1 MPIHGHL
8 PKTMPTDQLLAG
20 ARAAMAAVEPP
31 PGCDMDAVRQAPASL
46 VSHWPAWVTRAGAL
60 VGKDVYCLWCQ
71 PHPDPRETFPSQLIL
86 NVPAGR
92 YIVDVLDV
100 SRAAWRSSES
110 GTGHP
115 LVVGLPYTSGTLLVW
130 IRLVGPIVPAAR
142 VFSTEPVATEP
153 VATG

>member
-8 PKTMPTDQLLAG
+8 PKTIPADQLLAS

-31 PGCDMDAVRQAPASL
+31 PGCDMATVRLAPASL

-60 VGKDVYCLWCQ
+60 VGSGVYCLWCQ

-92 YIVDVLDV
+92 YMVDVLDV
-100 SRAAWRSSES
+100 GRGRWASRES
-110 GTGHP
+110 ATGNP
-115 LVVGLPYTSGTLLVW
+115 LVAGLPYTAGTLLVW
-130 IRLVGPIVPAAR
+130 IRTVETVSPAAQ
-142 VFSTEPVATEP
+142 VAESEPVAT
-153 VATG
+153 T

>member
-8 PKTMPTDQLLAG
+8 PKAIPADQLLAS

-31 PGCDMDAVRQAPASL
+31 PGCDMDAVRPAPASL

-60 VGKDVYCLWCQ
+60 VGDGVYCLWCQ

-86 NVPAGR
+86 NVPAGQ
-92 YIVDVLDV
+92 YVVDVLDV
-100 SRAAWRSSES
+100 SRAAWTSSES
-110 GTGHP
+110 AAGKP
-115 LVVGLPYTSGTLLVW
+115 LVAGLPYTAGDLLVW
-130 IRLVGPIVPAAR
+130 IRLVERAAQAEHA
-142 VFSTEPVATEP
+142 VTVEPEP

>member
-8 PKTMPTDQLLAG
+8 PKTIPADQLLAS
-20 ARAAMAAVEPP
+20 ARAAMAAVEQP
-31 PGCDMDAVRQAPASL
+31 PGCDMEAVRPAPASL

-60 VGKDVYCLWCQ
+60 VGNGVYCLWCQ

-92 YIVDVLDV
+92 YMVDVLDV
-100 SRAAWRSSES
+100 SRGAWMSRDSA
-110 GTGHP
+110 TGNP
-115 LVVGLPYTSGTLLVW
+115 LVAGLPYTAGTLLVW
-130 IRLVGPIVPAAR
+130 IRAA
-142 VFSTEPVATEP
+142 EPVASTELAVTEEPVAAEP

>member
-8 PKTMPTDQLLAG
+8 PKTIPADQLLAS

-31 PGCDMDAVRQAPASL
+31 PGCDMDAVRPAPASL

-60 VGKDVYCLWCQ
+60 IGNGVYCLWCQ
-71 PHPDPRETFPSQLIL
+71 PHPDPHETFPSQLIL

-92 YIVDVLDV
+92 YMVDVLDV
-100 SRAAWRSSES
+100 SRAAWTSRES
-110 GTGHP
+110 ASGNP
-115 LVVGLPYTSGTLLVW
+115 LVAGLPYTSGTLLVW
-130 IRLVGPIVPAAR
+130 IRTVELVAPPERAVTA
-142 VFSTEPVATEP
+142 EP

>member
-8 PKTMPTDQLLAG
+8 PKTIPADQLLAS

-31 PGCDMDAVRQAPASL
+31 PGCDMDGVRLAPASL

-60 VGKDVYCLWCQ
+60 IGSGVYCLWCQ

-92 YIVDVLDV
+92 YTVDVLDV
-100 SRAAWRSSES
+100 GRGAWTSSES
-110 GTGHP
+110 ATGNP
-115 LVVGLPYTSGTLLVW
+115 LVAGLPYTAGTLLVW
-130 IRLVGPIVPAAR
+130 IRAVETVAPPAHAA
-142 VFSTEPVATEP
+142 EPEP
-153 VATG
+153 AVSS